1 MKKRILSIFLCLVMV
16 FSLLPFTASAASAV
30 PINEETFPDP
40 VFREYVLKIVGS
52 SVLTEEKAQQI
63 EVLDVSKDNIK
74 KVLGDRAPITSLMG
88 IRYLRYVKDLNC
100 SGQELKKTLNLEQN
114 SRVEKLNCSGNR
126 LTDLWFHTGSS
137 LRYLDCSVN
146 QFTALNLSK
155 NPELTELYCSN
166 NKLTS
171 LDLSANTKL
180 QQINAS
186 SNKLTALDVRQL
198 PELTH
203 LYLWANHDLKSIDV
217 SKNTKLEFLSVSH
230 CKLTSLDVSHN
241 RKLVELFVY
250 NNQLTALDV
259 RSNYLLKTLAC
270 YENQIT
276 ALDLSSNVSLEDLGV
291 NDNPITELDLR
302 AQSNLQK
309 LSCSAMKL
317 KKLDVDRC
325 PKLRRLYCNDNQI
338 ETLDLRS
345 NKKLETLQCQNN
357 RLSWLDLSSNT
368 ALDPRYVDCSGNV
381 YDIKVDEN
389 LQYKVYPDLPCYG
402 ATEGTYFTA
411 ARASDWTGGTVSKV
425 DGWDV
430 LTLDNRDVKEVTYKY
445 DTGNAK
451 IGKVAFTLKTEVP
464 AKYITIS
471 FDPNGG
477 TGTMKPMRVKAGVG
491 YTLPECTFTPPEGK
505 EFAGWLAVNGNVY
518 PAGHDVFSTYDQSL
532 KATWKDKEVAE
543 VTISFDPNGGTGTM
557 QPMKVKSGENF
568 TLPECTFTP
577 PEGKEFAG
585 WLAANGTVY
594 PAGNVVTSSIDQSF
608 KATWKDKEAE
618 TPHKHSYKAVVTA
631 PTCTEKGYT
640 THTCA
645 CGDSYVDTYVD
656 ALGHAWDNGKVTKE
670 PTETETG
677 VKTFT
682 CTRCGETKT
691 ETIPKLTHEHSYK
704 DVVTA
709 PTCTAKGYTT
719 HTCACGDSYVD
730 TYVDALGHAWDSGK
744 VTKQPTATEAG
755 IRTYTCT
762 RCGETKTETISATG
776 CPSAG
781 FTDVPGEDNWAHAGI
796 DYCVAN
802 GLMSGIGNNLF
813 GPKLTTTRAQIVQI
827 LYNLEGEPKVSGTT
841 PFTDLTQDWYQDA
854 ILWAY
859 QTGVVAGTS
868 STTFEPDRP
877 VTREQIAVILMEY
890 MTRVLK
896 LERTW
901 TPADLSIFPDAGS
914 VSDWAKD
921 AMADAVGLGL
931 ISGASNGGQTY
942 LEPQGSATRE
952 QVATILMEFC
962 RNVKK

>member
-1 MKKRILSIFLCLVMV
+1 MKKRILSIVLCLVMV
-16 FSLLPFTASAASAV
+16 FSLLPFTASAASSTL
-30 PINEETFPDP
+30 INEETFPDP

-52 SVLTEEKAQQI
+52 SVLTEEKARQI
-63 EVLDVSKDNIK
+63 EVLDVSDDNIQE
-74 KVLGDRAPITSLMG
+74 VLGDRAPITSLMG

-114 SRVEKLNCSGNR
+114 SRVEKLNCSGNQ
-126 LTDLWFHTGSS
+126 LTDLWFHKGSL

-155 NPELTELYCSN
+155 NPELTELYCSS
-166 NKLTS
+166 NKLTA

-180 QQINAS
+180 QKIVAQTNA
-186 SNKLTALDVRQL
+186 LTTLDTRNL

-203 LYLWANHDLKSIDV
+203 LYLWGNHDLKSIDV
-217 SKNTKLEFLSVSH
+217 SKNTKLEILSACH
-230 CKLTSLDVSHN
+230 GKLTSLNVSNN
-241 RKLVELFVY
+241 RKLVELYVY

-259 RSNYLLKTLAC
+259 SSNYLLKKLSC

-276 ALDLSSNVSLEDLGV
+276 ALDLSYNGALESLSV
-291 NDNPITELDLR
+291 NDNPITELNLHPL
-302 AQSNLQK
+302 SNLQQ

-317 KKLDVDRC
+317 KKLDVSRC
-325 PKLRRLYCNDNQI
+325 TELLKLYCNDNQI

-345 NKKLETLQCQNN
+345 NKKLRALECQNN

-532 KATWKDKEVAE
+532 KATWKDKEAAE

-585 WLAANGTVY
+585 WLAVNGNVH
-594 PAGNVVTSSIDQSF
+594 PAGEVVTSSIDQSF
-608 KATWKDKEAE
+608 KATWKDKAE
-618 TPHKHSYKAVVTA
+618 VDVT
-631 PTCTEKGYT
+631 EMFS
-640 THTCA
+640 
-645 CGDSYVDTYVD
+645 D
-656 ALGHAWDNGKVTKE
+656 VTK
-670 PTETETG
+670 
-677 VKTFT
+677 
-682 CTRCGETKT
+682 
-691 ETIPKLTHEHSYK
+691 
-704 DVVTA
+704 
-709 PTCTAKGYTT
+709 
-719 HTCACGDSYVD
+719 
-730 TYVDALGHAWDSGK
+730 
-744 VTKQPTATEAG
+744 
-755 IRTYTCT
+755 
-762 RCGETKTETISATG
+762 
-776 CPSAG
+776 
-781 FTDVPGEDNWAHAGI
+781 NWAYPGI
-796 DYCVAN
+796 QYCVTHK
-802 GLMSGIGNNLF
+802 LMSGVGGNLF
-813 GPKLTTTRAQIVQI
+813 APKMTTTRAQIVQI
-827 LYNLEGEPKVSGTT
+827 LYNLEGEPKGSGTM
-841 PFTDLTQDWYQDA
+841 PFTDLTQNWYKDA
-854 ILWAY
+854 VLWAY
-859 QTGVVAGTS
+859 QTGVVVGTS
-868 STTFEPDRP
+868 ATTFEPDQP

-890 MTRVLK
+890 VTKVLK

-901 TPADLSIFPDAGS
+901 TPADLSVFPDAGS

-921 AMADAVGLGL
+921 ALADAVALGL

-942 LEPQGSATRE
+942 LNPQGSATRE

-962 RNVKK
+962 KNVKK

>member
-16 FSLLPFTASAASAV
+16 FSLLPFTASAASAI

-63 EVLDVSKDNIK
+63 EVLDVSKNNIK
-74 KVLGDRAPITSLMG
+74 KVLGDRDPITSLMG

-114 SRVEKLNCSGNR
+114 SRVEKLNCSGNQ
-126 LTDLWFHTGSS
+126 LTGLWFHKGSS
-137 LRYLDCSVN
+137 LKYLNCSVN
-146 QFTALNLSK
+146 EFTALNLSK

-186 SNKLTALDVRQL
+186 SNKLTALDVRHL
-198 PELTH
+198 SELTH
-203 LYLWANHDLKSIDV
+203 LYLWSNSDLRSIDV

-230 CKLTSLDVSHN
+230 CKLTSLNVSNN

-259 RSNYLLKTLAC
+259 RSNYLLKTLDC
-270 YENQIT
+270 YENQLT
-276 ALDLSSNVSLEDLGV
+276 ALDLSYNGALESLSV
-291 NDNPITELDLR
+291 NDNPITELNLHPL
-302 AQSNLQK
+302 SNLQK

-345 NKKLETLQCQNN
+345 NKKLETLYCQNN
-357 RLSWLDLSSNT
+357 RLSWLNLSSNT

-389 LQYKVYPDLPCYG
+389 LQYRVYPDLPCYG

-464 AKYITIS
+464 PKYITIS

-518 PAGHDVFSTYDQSL
+518 PAGHDVYSTYDQSL
-532 KATWKDKEVAE
+532 KATWKDKEAAE
-543 VTISFDPNGGTGTM
+543 ITITFDPNGGTGTM
-557 QPMKVKSGENF
+557 QPMKVKSGEEF
-568 TLPECTFTP
+568 ELPECTFTP

-585 WLAANGTVY
+585 WLAVNGNVY
-594 PAGNVVTSSIDQSF
+594 PAGNVATFSIDQSL
-608 KATWKDKEAE
+608 KATWKDKAE
-618 TPHKHSYKAVVTA
+618 VDVT
-631 PTCTEKGYT
+631 
-640 THTCA
+640 
-645 CGDSYVDTYVD
+645 
-656 ALGHAWDNGKVTKE
+656 
-670 PTETETG
+670 
-677 VKTFT
+677 
-682 CTRCGETKT
+682 
-691 ETIPKLTHEHSYK
+691 
-704 DVVTA
+704 
-709 PTCTAKGYTT
+709 
-719 HTCACGDSYVD
+719 
-730 TYVDALGHAWDSGK
+730 
-744 VTKQPTATEAG
+744 QM
-755 IRTYTCT
+755 
-762 RCGETKTETISATG
+762 
-776 CPSAG
+776 
-781 FTDVPGEDNWAHAGI
+781 FTDVTKNWAYPGI
-796 DYCVAN
+796 QYCVTH
-802 GLMSGIGNNLF
+802 GIMGGMGDGTF
-813 GPKLTTTRAQIVQI
+813 APTGTTTRAQIVQI
-827 LYNLEGEPKVSGTT
+827 LYNLEGTPAVSGTT
-841 PFTDLTQDWYQDA
+841 PFTDLTANWYKPA

-859 QTGVVAGTS
+859 QNNVVAGKS
-868 STTFEPDRP
+868 PTTFDPEGP
-877 VTREQIAVILMEY
+877 VTREQIAVILTQY
-890 MTRVLK
+890 MFNVLK
-896 LERTW
+896 MERTW
-901 TPADLSIFPDAGS
+901 TPADLSTFPDGAN
-914 VSDWAKD
+914 VSSWAKE
-921 AMADAVGLGL
+921 AMQDAVALGL
-931 ISGASNGGQTY
+931 INGTKASDGLVY
-942 LEPQGSATRE
+942 LDPQGSATRQ
-952 QVATILMEFC
+952 QVATILMNFC
-962 RNVKK
+962 QNVKK

>member
-1 MKKRILSIFLCLVMV
+1 MKKRILSIVLCLVMV
-16 FSLLPFTASAASAV
+16 FSLLPFTASAASAM

-52 SVLTEEKAQQI
+52 SVLTEEKARQI
-63 EVLDVSKDNIK
+63 EVLDVSDDNIK
-74 KVLGDRAPITSLMG
+74 EVLGDRAPITSLMG
-88 IRYLRYVKDLNC
+88 IRYLNYVKDLNC

-114 SRVEKLNCSGNR
+114 SRVEKLDCSGNQ
-126 LTDLWFHTGSS
+126 LTGLWFHKGSS
-137 LRYLDCSVN
+137 LKYLTCSVN
-146 QFTALNLSK
+146 KFTALDLSK
-155 NPELTELYCSN
+155 CSELTELNCSWN
-166 NKLTS
+166 QLTA

-180 QQINAS
+180 QKIVAQTNA
-186 SNKLTALDVRQL
+186 LTTLDTRNL

-203 LYLWANHDLKSIDV
+203 LYLWGNHDLKSIDV
-217 SKNTKLEFLSVSH
+217 SKNTKLEILSAAH
-230 CKLTSLDVSHN
+230 GKLTSLDVSNN
-241 RKLVELFVY
+241 RKLVELYVY

-259 RSNYLLKTLAC
+259 RSNYMLKKLGC
-270 YENQIT
+270 YENQLT

-317 KKLDVDRC
+317 KKLDVSRC
-325 PKLRRLYCNDNQI
+325 TELLKLYCNDNQI

-345 NKKLETLQCQNN
+345 NKKLRALECQNN
-357 RLSWLDLSSNT
+357 RLSWLNLSSNT

-532 KATWKDKEVAE
+532 KATWKDKEVTE

-585 WLAANGTVY
+585 WLAVNGKVH
-594 PAGNVVTSSIDQSF
+594 PAGEVVTSSIDQSF
-608 KATWKDKEAE
+608 KATWKDKAE
-618 TPHKHSYKAVVTA
+618 VDVT
-631 PTCTEKGYT
+631 EM
-640 THTCA
+640 
-645 CGDSYVDTYVD
+645 
-656 ALGHAWDNGKVTKE
+656 
-670 PTETETG
+670 
-677 VKTFT
+677 
-682 CTRCGETKT
+682 
-691 ETIPKLTHEHSYK
+691 
-704 DVVTA
+704 
-709 PTCTAKGYTT
+709 
-719 HTCACGDSYVD
+719 
-730 TYVDALGHAWDSGK
+730 
-744 VTKQPTATEAG
+744 
-755 IRTYTCT
+755 
-762 RCGETKTETISATG
+762 
-776 CPSAG
+776 
-781 FTDVPGEDNWAHAGI
+781 FTDVTKNWAYPGI
-796 DYCVAN
+796 QYCVTHK
-802 GLMSGIGNNLF
+802 LMSGTGGDKF
-813 GPKLTTTRAQIVQI
+813 APTMTTTRAQIVQI

-841 PFTDLTQDWYQDA
+841 PFTDLTQNWYKDA
-854 ILWAY
+854 VLWAY
-859 QTGVVAGTS
+859 QTGVVAGTGDG
-868 STTFEPDRP
+868 TTFDPGLP

-890 MTRVLK
+890 TDRILNIK
-896 LERTW
+896 RTW
-901 TPADLSIFPDAGS
+901 TPADLSVFPDAGS
-914 VSDWAKD
+914 VSGWAKD
-921 AMADAVGLGL
+921 ALADAVALGL

-962 RNVKK
+962 KNVKK

>member
-1 MKKRILSIFLCLVMV
+1 MKKRILSIVLCLVMV
-16 FSLLPFTASAASAV
+16 FSLLPFTASAASAM

-40 VFREYVLKIVGS
+40 VFREYVLKIVGG

-114 SRVEKLNCSGNR
+114 SRVEKLNCSGNQ
-126 LTDLWFHTGSS
+126 LTDLWFHKGSL

-155 NPELTELYCSN
+155 SSELTELSCSN

-180 QQINAS
+180 QEINAS
-186 SNKLTALDVRQL
+186 SNKLTALDTRNL

-203 LYLWANHDLKSIDV
+203 LYLWDNSDLKSIDV

-230 CKLTSLDVSHN
+230 CKLTSLDVSRN

-259 RSNYLLKTLAC
+259 RSNYLLKKLSC

-317 KKLDVDRC
+317 KKLDVSRC

-345 NKKLETLQCQNN
+345 NKKLETLYCQNN
-357 RLSWLDLSSNT
+357 RLSWLNLSSNT

-389 LQYKVYPDLPCYG
+389 LQYRVYPDLPCYG

-532 KATWKDKEVAE
+532 KATWKDKEVTE

-557 QPMKVKSGENF
+557 QPMKVKSGEKF
-568 TLPECTFTP
+568 KLPKCTFTP

-594 PAGNVVTSSIDQSF
+594 PAGEVVTFSIDQSL
-608 KATWKDKEAE
+608 KATWKDKAE
-618 TPHKHSYKAVVTA
+618 VDVT
-631 PTCTEKGYT
+631 EM
-640 THTCA
+640 
-645 CGDSYVDTYVD
+645 
-656 ALGHAWDNGKVTKE
+656 
-670 PTETETG
+670 
-677 VKTFT
+677 
-682 CTRCGETKT
+682 
-691 ETIPKLTHEHSYK
+691 
-704 DVVTA
+704 
-709 PTCTAKGYTT
+709 
-719 HTCACGDSYVD
+719 
-730 TYVDALGHAWDSGK
+730 
-744 VTKQPTATEAG
+744 
-755 IRTYTCT
+755 
-762 RCGETKTETISATG
+762 
-776 CPSAG
+776 
-781 FTDVPGEDNWAHAGI
+781 FTDVTKNWAYPGI
-796 DYCVAN
+796 QYCVTHQ
-802 GLMSGIGNNLF
+802 LMSGVGGNLF
-813 GPKLTTTRAQIVQI
+813 APKMTTTRAQIVQI

-841 PFTDLTQDWYQDA
+841 PFTDLTQNWYKDA
-854 ILWAY
+854 VLWAY
-859 QTGVVAGTS
+859 QTGVVSGTS
-868 STTFEPDRP
+868 ATTFAPDLP

-901 TPADLSIFPDAGS
+901 TPADLSVFPDAGS
-914 VSDWAKD
+914 VSGWAKD
-921 AMADAVGLGL
+921 ALADAVALGL

-962 RNVKK
+962 KNVKK

>member
-1 MKKRILSIFLCLVMV
+1 MKKRILSIVLCLVMV
-16 FSLLPFTASAASAV
+16 FSLLPFTASAASAI

-52 SVLTEEKAQQI
+52 SVLTEEKARQI
-63 EVLDVSKDNIK
+63 EVLDVSDDNIK
-74 KVLGDRAPITSLMG
+74 EVLGKRDPITSLMG

-114 SRVEKLNCSGNR
+114 SRVEKLNCSGNQ
-126 LTDLWFHTGSS
+126 LTGLWFHKGSS
-137 LRYLDCSVN
+137 LKYLNCSVN
-146 QFTALNLSK
+146 EFTALNLSK

-186 SNKLTALDVRQL
+186 SNKLTALDVRHL
-198 PELTH
+198 SELTH
-203 LYLWANHDLKSIDV
+203 LYLWSNSDLRSIDV

-230 CKLTSLDVSHN
+230 CKLTSLNVKNN
-241 RKLVELFVY
+241 RKLVELYVY

-259 RSNYLLKTLAC
+259 RSNYMLKRLDC
-270 YENQIT
+270 YENQLT
-276 ALDLSSNVSLEDLGV
+276 ALDLSSNVALEYLGV

-325 PKLRRLYCNDNQI
+325 TELRRLYCNDNQI

-345 NKKLETLQCQNN
+345 NKKLQVLKCQNN
-357 RLSWLDLSSNT
+357 RLSWLNLSSNT
-368 ALDPRYVDCSGNV
+368 ALDPAKVDCSGNV

-464 AKYITIS
+464 PKYITIS

-477 TGTMKPMRVKAGVG
+477 TGTMKPMRVKAGVD

-505 EFAGWLAVNGNVY
+505 EFAGWLAVNGKVY
-518 PAGHDVFSTYDQSL
+518 PAGHSVYSTYDQSL
-532 KATWKDKEVAE
+532 KATWKDKEAAE

-585 WLAANGTVY
+585 WLAVDGTVF
-594 PAGNVVTSSIDQSF
+594 PAGDVVISFSSSVL
-608 KATWKDKEAE
+608 KATWKDKAE
-618 TPHKHSYKAVVTA
+618 VDVT
-631 PTCTEKGYT
+631 
-640 THTCA
+640 
-645 CGDSYVDTYVD
+645 
-656 ALGHAWDNGKVTKE
+656 
-670 PTETETG
+670 
-677 VKTFT
+677 
-682 CTRCGETKT
+682 
-691 ETIPKLTHEHSYK
+691 
-704 DVVTA
+704 
-709 PTCTAKGYTT
+709 
-719 HTCACGDSYVD
+719 
-730 TYVDALGHAWDSGK
+730 
-744 VTKQPTATEAG
+744 QM
-755 IRTYTCT
+755 
-762 RCGETKTETISATG
+762 
-776 CPSAG
+776 
-781 FTDVPGEDNWAHAGI
+781 FTDVTKNWAYPGI
-796 DYCVAN
+796 QYCVTH
-802 GLMSGIGNNLF
+802 GIMGGMGDGTF
-813 GPKLTTTRAQIVQI
+813 APTGTTTRAQIVQI
-827 LYNLEGEPKVSGTT
+827 LYNLEGTPAVSGTT
-841 PFTDLTQDWYQDA
+841 PFTDLTANWYKPA

-859 QTGVVAGTS
+859 QNNVVAGTS
-868 STTFEPDRP
+868 PTTFDPERP
-877 VTREQIAVILMEY
+877 VTREQIAVILTQY
-890 MTRVLK
+890 MFHVLK
-896 LERTW
+896 MNRTW
-901 TPADLSIFPDAGS
+901 TPADLSTFPDGAN
-914 VSDWAKD
+914 VSSWAKE
-921 AMADAVGLGL
+921 AMQDAVALGL
-931 ISGASNGGQTY
+931 INGTKASDGLVY
-942 LEPQGSATRE
+942 LDPQGSAARQ
-952 QVATILMEFC
+952 QVATILMNFC
-962 RNVKK
+962 QNVKK